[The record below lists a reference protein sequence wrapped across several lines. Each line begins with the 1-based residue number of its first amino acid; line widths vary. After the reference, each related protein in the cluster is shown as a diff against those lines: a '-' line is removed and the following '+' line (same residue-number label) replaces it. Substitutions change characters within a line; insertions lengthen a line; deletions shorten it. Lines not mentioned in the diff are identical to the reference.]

1 MKNFYDWIKEFVRD
15 QGEFIAQQSG
25 WLELERSSYAKL
37 IAQTI
42 SHVLNGGSLL
52 VSADSSRHWF
62 LTYILSNL
70 NPKDLKERPLLS
82 VIDFNASSFYP
93 KNDAN
98 LSLAAIELTYQNPM
112 FWHVGK
118 IENEGLKTILLSKIP
133 SFLWLF
139 EELKEDCLLLKEHDS
154 LLDYK
159 LLQLFKLFEN
169 ALFSVLY
176 NKVTL

>member
-62 LTYILSNL
+62 LNYILSNL

-98 LSLAAIELTYQNPM
+98 LSLATIEMTYKTPC
-112 FWHVGK
+112 VGRLGKLK
-118 IENEGLKTILLSKIP
+118 IK
-133 SFLWLF
+133 
-139 EELKEDCLLLKEHDS
+139 
-154 LLDYK
+154 
-159 LLQLFKLFEN
+159 
-169 ALFSVLY
+169 A
-176 NKVTL
+176 

>member
-1 MKNFYDWIKEFVRD
+1 MKNFYDWIKEFVHD

-52 VSADSSRHWF
+52 VSADSSRCWF
-62 LTYILSNL
+62 LNYILSNL

-98 LSLAAIELTYQNPM
+98 LSLATIEMTYQNPM

-118 IENEGLKTILLSKIP
+118 IENESLKTLLLSKIP

-169 ALFSVLY
+169 ALFSALY
-176 NKVTL
+176 NKVAL

>member
-62 LTYILSNL
+62 LSYILSNL
-70 NPKDLKERPLLS
+70 NPKDLKKRPYCQSLILTLLLS
-82 VIDFNASSFYP
+82 TP
-93 KNDAN
+93 KTMRI
-98 LSLAAIELTYQNPM
+98 SL
-112 FWHVGK
+112 
-118 IENEGLKTILLSKIP
+118 
-133 SFLWLF
+133 
-139 EELKEDCLLLKEHDS
+139 
-154 LLDYK
+154 
-159 LLQLFKLFEN
+159 
-169 ALFSVLY
+169 
-176 NKVTL
+176 

>member
-62 LTYILSNL
+62 LNYILSSL

-93 KNDAN
+93 KKRCES
-98 LSLAAIELTYQNPM
+98 LSS
-112 FWHVGK
+112 HHRDD
-118 IENEGLKTILLSKIP
+118 LSKP
-133 SFLWLF
+133 HVLACW
-139 EELKEDCLLLKEHDS
+139 
-154 LLDYK
+154 
-159 LLQLFKLFEN
+159 EN
-169 ALFSVLY
+169 
-176 NKVTL
+176 